1 MPRIP
6 GIGETLHGSDYR
18 TGFSGKGANQTV
30 AVKRLL
36 SSDSTRNGGGGSVSV
51 AIVTRVGDDSDGR
64 ATLENFKDNGVL
76 TDFVSV
82 ETGRPTGVAPITVD
96 METGDNSIIVV
107 MGVVIVLRA
116 LVRAREC
123 RHGVCHGPSC
133 SVLQHIKQQSDMCNQ
148 NPRSS

>member
-1 MPRIP
+1 MIDQTAYMPRIP

-30 AVKRLL
+30 AAKRFL
-36 SSDSTRNGGGGSVSV
+36 SSDSTSNRGGGSVSV
-51 AIVTRVGDDSDGR
+51 AIVTRVRDESDGR

-96 METGDNSIIVV
+96 TETGDNSIIVV
-107 MGVVIVLRA
+107 MGANDA
-116 LVRAREC
+116 LT
-123 RHGVCHGPSC
+123 
-133 SVLQHIKQQSDMCNQ
+133 IKFSF
-148 NPRSS
+148 